1 MRIIKL
7 DTDNI
12 YKVIAGEMLN
22 IETSTLH
29 YLDGVPLVIGKDIT
43 LNEYR
48 GYPKI
53 MDGTVQY
60 TIKAVVGYIFVP
72 TGFDIK
78 LFESNIIDAIKNLE
92 NNMIYDGKAVIGLKG
107 YHTAEANFNTNVKV
121 KSALNLT
128 KNGDSVPKMNR
139 WDYNQPKPN
148 NVKRQFITE
157 EGDVRRG
164 RFTWII
170 QTIDK
175 FDFEINSDNIDD
187 AVSRFACSVF
197 YDADNICKM
206 NHNDTTSDFTIT
218 HLKGCDNII
227 TEDITLFKH
236 GNPLAFELS
245 EYWRDRVSNTKASEF
260 LRNIPDNKIYEHEYH
275 ALEFKPVKIS
285 ETSNDT
291 STEVCSKCRSVLY
304 GDNYAMVGSVK
315 NPESTLCVALCPLCL
330 HSSPEEKP
338 IEMKYFII
346 FRVKFPR
353 SIEEMIDSNDVSD
366 ERKLLRRESLKRI
379 ERKEC
384 TCNGKNIKYIMIGD
398 KYVAF
403 EKVNDYI
410 FTRLSILQEF
420 AGRKVCTAKLVE

>member
-1 MRIIKL
+1 MRILKL
-7 DTDNI
+7 GSNNI

-29 YLDGVPLVIGKDIT
+29 YINGIPLTIGKEISPS
-43 LNEYR
+43 EYR

-60 TIKAVVGYIFVP
+60 TIKAVAGYIFLP
-72 TGFDIK
+72 TGYDVK
-78 LFESNIIDAIKNLE
+78 EFEASIIEAVKAMEHEMTNSEGLAISC
-92 NNMIYDGKAVIGLKG
+92 LKG

-128 KNGDSVPKMNR
+128 KNSAPDTVVNR
-139 WDYNQPKPN
+139 WDHQHKTK
-148 NVKRQFITE
+148 NVKRQFITA

-175 FDFEINSDNIDD
+175 FDFEINSENIDD
-187 AVSRFACSVF
+187 AVSRFACSIF
-197 YDADNICKM
+197 YDADNICKL
-206 NHNDTTSDFTIT
+206 NHNETTSEFTLNQ
-218 HLKGCDNII
+218 LKGLDNII
-227 TEDITLFKH
+227 HEDITLFRH
-236 GNPLAFELS
+236 GNSLMFELS
-245 EYWRDRVSNTKASEF
+245 EYWRDRVSTTKASEF

-275 ALEFKPVKIS
+275 ALEFKPVKVS

-353 SIEEMIDSNDVSD
+353 SIEEMIDSADIGE
-366 ERKLLRRESLKRI
+366 ERKSLRKESLKRI
-379 ERKEC
+379 ERKRC
-384 TCNGKNIKYIMIGD
+384 TCNGKDIKYTLIGD
-398 KYVAF
+398 KYLAF
-403 EKVNDYI
+403 EKVNDYL
-410 FTRLSILQEF
+410 FTRLSVLEDF
-420 AGRKVCTAKLVE
+420 AGRKVCTVKLVE